1 MKLTKLR
8 LTKDASNRL
17 RFLAGRT
24 ALTPNLLCRIGFC
37 LSLSRPLQKFTNVFL
52 ESARGTELDEE
63 LGEILTSEL
72 PLEGPGRG
80 LPVILKIQ
88 EAFSDGVEIG
98 KIIGCQDLPLD
109 NREVDFD
116 LVEPTGMDGGMHEPQ
131 AGVEMAKALNGSG
144 ATMRRAVI
152 HDPEDA
158 TGVVIRWSCH
168 HLLDKPVKGGDAIL
182 RFTAAK
188 NSGAMD
194 VQCGDIGPS
203 TAAKVLVL
211 DVHGSARPAALCGML
226 ATAGLNAGLFIGG
239 DHEFIILQRPV
250 LPLAGIEIQHLPG
263 LGGEVRVTGEDPTA
277 VVPRPNG
284 IFMQPTPQGAAT
296 DRGHQTALLDLLNQ
310 IAGAPAGQ
318 RPTVLGG

>member
-1 MKLTKLR
+1 
-8 LTKDASNRL
+8 
-17 RFLAGRT
+17 
-24 ALTPNLLCRIGFC
+24 
-37 LSLSRPLQKFTNVFL
+37 L

-63 LGEILTSEL
+63 LGEILTGEL
-72 PLEGPGRG
+72 PLEGPRRS

-88 EAFSDGVEIG
+88 EAFGDGIEMR
-98 KIIGCQDLPLD
+98 KIVGREDLALD
-109 NREVDFD
+109 DGEVDFD
-116 LVEPTGMDGGMHEPQ
+116 LVEPTGMDGGMHERQ
-131 AGVEMAKALNGSG
+131 AGVEMAKTLNGSG
-144 ATMRRAVI
+144 ATMRRAVV

-168 HLLDKPVKGGDAIL
+168 HLRDKPVKGGDAIL

-188 NSGAMD
+188 DSGAVD
-194 VQCGDIGPS
+194 VQRGDIGPG
-203 TAAKVLVL
+203 TAAEVLML
-211 DVHGSARPAALCGML
+211 DVHGSAWTTALRGML
-226 ATAGLNAGLFIGG
+226 AATGLNAGLFIGG

-250 LPLAGIEIQHLPG
+250 LPLTGVEIQHAPG
-263 LGGEVRVTGEDPTA
+263 FGGEVRVTGEDPTT

-310 IAGAPAGQ
+310 LAGAPAGQ